1 MSDGVPLFEFA
12 PEAGVWQALRDAA
25 DRVIG
30 SRRYVLDRE
39 VSAFEAEFAGYCGAR
54 HCAGV
59 ANGTDA
65 LELALRAAGVAAGS
79 RVATVAN
86 AGYYT
91 CAALAALGASPVF
104 VDIDETLTMCPA
116 ELAKAVGTVDAI
128 VVTHLYGRLAA
139 IEPIVATAAA
149 AGVPVIEDCAHAHG
163 AQRDGRRAGSFGAAG
178 CFSFYPTKN
187 LGALG
192 DGGAVVTSDPA
203 LHARV
208 LALRQYGWSSKYKVE
223 LAGGRNSRLD
233 ELQAALLRVKLRS
246 LERWNDARR
255 DIARRY
261 IEGLRGAGVALP
273 DVRASEH
280 VVHLFVVRSR
290 QRDALEADLQA
301 QGIGCAVHY
310 PIPDYRQPVLAA
322 STAHPALP
330 FTESACNEVLT
341 LPCHPGLADADVQ
354 RVIDAVRR
362 HHRG

>member
-1 MSDGVPLFEFA
+1 MDPRA
-12 PEAGVWQALRDAA
+12 AEAAITPRTKALLPVHLYGQAA
-25 DRVIG
+25 DLR
-30 SRRYVLDRE
+30 S
-39 VSAFEAEFAGYCGAR
+39 
-54 HCAGV
+54 
-59 ANGTDA
+59 
-65 LELALRAAGVAAGS
+65 LE
-79 RVATVAN
+79 
-86 AGYYT
+86 
-91 CAALAALGASPVF
+91 ALAA
-104 VDIDETLTMCPA
+104 
-116 ELAKAVGTVDAI
+116 
-128 VVTHLYGRLAA
+128 THRLALVEDA
-139 IEPIVATAAA
+139 AQSHLGTADGRPIGTIGIAAA
-149 AGVPVIEDCAHAHG
+149 T
-163 AQRDGRRAGSFGAAG
+163 
-178 CFSFYPTKN
+178 SFYPTKN

-261 IEGLRGAGVALP
+261 VEGMRGAGVALP

-341 LPCHPGLADADVQ
+341 LPCHPGLPDADVQ

-362 HHRG
+362 HHRA